1 MYRSG
6 QQIIPSAQEYYVASM
21 TALNTAH
28 VGAGLQMWRGAQMEH
43 GIQPEVSNIRTDMRR
58 LVQEAKCVGVYWN
71 AKPPELIG
79 FAAMQGGDIATLV
92 VAAMYRRQGIG
103 SLLLDACVRIADQ
116 QKPLTATIPDKLLDA
131 HASRLFERHGFI
143 ANPTQPNQFI
153 RPNTPL
159 Q

>member
-1 MYRSG
+1 
-6 QQIIPSAQEYYVASM
+6 M
-21 TALNTAH
+21 TADTVAH
-28 VGAGLQMWRGAQMEH
+28 VGAGLQMWRGAHTER
-43 GIQPEVSNIRTDMRR
+43 GIQPETPNIRTGMQQ
-58 LVQEAKCVGVYWN
+58 LVQEAMCVGVYLN

-79 FAAMQGGDIATLV
+79 FAAMRGGDIATLV

-116 QKPLTATIPDKLLDA
+116 QEPLTATIPDKLLDA